1 MSDDADLKRL
11 RMRSWRRGIKE
22 MDLIL
27 GPWADEK
34 LATLDQEER
43 TLYEA
48 FLSENDHDLYQWVT
62 SRIGKNTGQKD
73 TGQPMGPTVYAPLL
87 DVIDRRA
94 CCKPFCW
101 LNATGNHKKRPGPV
115 TRPFH
120 CLMQD

>member
-1 MSDDADLKRL
+1 MGDDADLKRL

-73 TGQPMGPTVYAPLL
+73 TGKPMGPTVYPPLL
-87 DVIDRRA
+87 DVIAEHAASR
-94 CCKPFCW
+94 FV
-101 LNATGNHKKRPGPV
+101 G
-115 TRPFH
+115 
-120 CLMQD
+120 